1 MFYFVIVA
9 LEINRFTAGKW
20 IVAVRNT
27 NMDVAL
33 KLGSNRDWKV
43 LMYLTEKAWIF
54 LKRLLVDVK
63 GDSGEDSERE
73 R

>member
-1 MFYFVIVA
+1 MFYFVIAA

-43 LMYLTEKAWIF
+43 LMYLTEKA
-54 LKRLLVDVK
+54 
-63 GDSGEDSERE
+63 
-73 R
+73 